1 MVKEII
7 VTEQYGS
14 GRSRGWWEDA
24 QIRSGRRAPIGLS
37 EVDAKCGENE
47 VVNRDEKAVA
57 VMRI

>member
-1 MVKEII
+1 MKEII

-24 QIRSGRRAPIGLS
+24 QIRSGRRASIGLS